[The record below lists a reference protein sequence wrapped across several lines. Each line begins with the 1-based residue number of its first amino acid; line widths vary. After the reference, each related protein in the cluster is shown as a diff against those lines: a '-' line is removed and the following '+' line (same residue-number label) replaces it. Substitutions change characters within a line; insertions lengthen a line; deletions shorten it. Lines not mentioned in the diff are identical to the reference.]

1 MLIMFVSNH
10 NPIAGSS
17 YMHLLKELKNSKKG
31 LVNPKHWDNQCS
43 YWRCIIYLI
52 PAEKDPQG
60 IN

>member
-1 MLIMFVSNH
+1 
-10 NPIAGSS
+10 
-17 YMHLLKELKNSKKG
+17 MHLLKELKNLKKG
-31 LVNPKHWDNQCS
+31 LVNPKHWDNKCS